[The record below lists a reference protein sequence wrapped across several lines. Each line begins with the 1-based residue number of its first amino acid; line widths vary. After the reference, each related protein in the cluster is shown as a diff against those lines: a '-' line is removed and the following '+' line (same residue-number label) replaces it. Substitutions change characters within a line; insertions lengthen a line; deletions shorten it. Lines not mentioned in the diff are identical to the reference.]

1 MRTLTCLFAAL
12 VTAGSLFAQTD
23 ARFSFK
29 GNVLGMPLDKFKEVN
44 ARGIIRISAGKKKQK
59 VDVKTPICTDSLRE
73 FPGDSRD
80 LVDGEVVCNASPG
93 ESNPELREMQGI
105 QLESVIYRFYKG
117 FLYRIDIDMKQSEF
131 EGVRSAL
138 AQKYGSPSAF
148 NGSWRWLRDH
158 ETLVLAEGPTTGPP
172 VPTAVFLD
180 SALSPKKPID
190 F

>member
-1 MRTLTCLFAAL
+1 MKTLICLFAVL
-12 VTAGSLFAQTD
+12 ITAHSLSAQTD

-29 GNVLGMPLDKFKEVN
+29 GNVLGTSLDKFKEANPQETVRL
-44 ARGIIRISAGKKKQK
+44 AVGKKKQK
-59 VDVKTPICTDSLRE
+59 VTLKTPICTDSLRD
-73 FPGDSRD
+73 FPGDFPD

-105 QLESVIYRFYKG
+105 KLESVIYRFYKG
-117 FLYRIDIDMKQSEF
+117 FLYRIDINLEQNDF
-131 EGVRSAL
+131 EGVRSAFT
-138 AQKYGSPSAF
+138 QKYGSPSAF

-158 ETLVLAEGPTTGPP
+158 ETLVLSEGPTSGPP

>member
-1 MRTLTCLFAAL
+1 MKTLICLFAVLITAL
-12 VTAGSLFAQTD
+12 SLSAQSD

-29 GNVLGMPLDKFKEVN
+29 GNVLGMPLGKFKEAN
-44 ARGIIRISAGKKKQK
+44 PQETIRIVVGKKKQK
-59 VDVKTPICTDSLRE
+59 VTVKTPICTDSLPD
-73 FPGDSRD
+73 FPSDPGD
-80 LVDGEVVCNASPG
+80 LVADEVVCDASPG
-93 ESNPELREMQGI
+93 ESNPQLRQMQGAK
-105 QLESVIYRFYKG
+105 LESVMYRFYKG

-138 AQKYGSPSAF
+138 GQKYGNPSAF

-158 ETLVLAEGPTTGPP
+158 ETLVLSEGPTSGPA
-172 VPTAVFLD
+172 VPTAVFFD